1 MRRKAGENDKEAD
14 MIKMKIFLTLL
25 LGVFLLSFA
34 PDANATPSCGRCCNC
49 QSVRNFIIDEVGK
62 HEKWLKDTFW
72 AKKLK
77 PALATM
83 TNQVSKTL
91 IANTTSIGSF
101 VDAQNNIASVTALQ
115 TQAAEAANTYAPSEQ
130 LCRFASL
137 GQSLAASEGKAKAN
151 RLQLVKRSQDRQL
164 GASGSAG
171 ASGANADQAIRMRNI
186 TKRYCNA
193 GDNNGQMR
201 TLCRNGSEDRFLN
214 ADIDYSG
221 SFDSK
226 PTLNIDLTAG
236 RTTASDDE
244 QTIYA
249 LSDNLFGH
257 EVSPRPNAA
266 ALKGG
271 DRMNDS
277 RIAFMDMRALVAKRS
292 VAENSFNTLVGM
304 KAQGAPGSKSFIASV
319 LKELGVSDQGVLNY
333 LGGNPSYDAQ
343 MEVLTKKIYQNPA
356 FYVNLMDSPANVQR
370 QYAAMQSFGLMQQR
384 DIYDSILRSEMLL
397 SLIVEMEIE
406 KYQDEA
412 QSLLDR

>member
-1 MRRKAGENDKEAD
+1 M
-14 MIKMKIFLTLL
+14 MKMKIFLTVAM
-25 LGVFLLSFA
+25 GIFALSFA
-34 PDANATPSCGRCCNC
+34 STAANATPSCGRCCNC

-62 HEKWLKDTFW
+62 HEDWLKDTFW
-72 AKKLK
+72 NKKLR
-77 PALATM
+77 PALSAM
-83 TNQVSKTL
+83 TNQINRGL
-91 IANTTSIGSF
+91 ISNTTAIGGF
-101 VDAQNNIASVTALQ
+101 MDAQNNIATMTTLQ
-115 TQAAEAANTYAPSEQ
+115 TQAAETANTFAPSEQ

-137 GQSLAASEGKAKAN
+137 GQSLAASEGKAKTN
-151 RLQLVKRSQDRQL
+151 RLMMVKRSQDRQL
-164 GASGSAG
+164 GAAGSTG
-171 ASGANADQAIRMRNI
+171 AEGSNADQAVRIRNV

-201 TLCRNGSEDRFLN
+201 TLCRNGGEDRFLN
-214 ADIDYSG
+214 ADIDFAG

-226 PTLNIDLTAG
+226 PTLNIDLTGA
-236 RTTASDDE
+236 RQASSDDE
-244 QTIYA
+244 QTIFA
-249 LSDNLFGH
+249 LADNLFGH
-257 EVSPRPNAA
+257 EVAPRPNAD

-271 DRMNDS
+271 GRMNDS
-277 RIAFMDMRALVAKRS
+277 RVAFMDMRALVAKRS

-304 KAQGAPGSKSFIASV
+304 KSQGAPGSKSFIASV
-319 LKELGVSDQGVLNY
+319 LKELGVSDQAVLNY

-343 MEVLTKKIYQNPA
+343 MEVLTKKIYQNPS

-412 QSLLDR
+412 QALLDR